1 MKNKILASL
10 TVLCAALVLVGG
22 FSVTAYAQTPT
33 EETNDS
39 GVIVETEPQP
49 LTPEGNMT
57 LVDDIDGDA
66 AEDKQFIVVKS
77 KGGNYFYI
85 IVDRA
90 AEGENSVHFLNQV
103 DESDLMAI
111 IGEEQTEQP
120 PAVCNCTEKCK
131 AGEVNTACPVCSAA
145 MNNCTGK
152 EAEPEAPAEP
162 EKPKN
167 SMGGLLIFLVV
178 GLLGGGAALY
188 YVKFM
193 KPKQSVKGGTDLDE
207 FDFDEYDE
215 DEPEEETPD
224 APRASG
230 SSFDEID
237 DAVRTAKKPEATATE
252 RERAAKVFTDMEGTE
267 LYEKLMTGSSEMS
280 IRIKGLIEIRLKKPK
295 KEFVVPDNIEEFD
308 IRNYV

>member
-1 MKNKILASL
+1 MKNKILASI
-10 TVLCAALVLVGG
+10 TALCAALVLVGG

-33 EETNDS
+33 EETDDS

-131 AGEVNTACPVCSAA
+131 AGEVNTACSAA

-215 DEPEEETPD
+215 DEPEEETSD

-237 DAVRTAKKPEATATE
+237 DAVRTAKNPEATTTE

-295 KEFVVPDNIEEFD
+295 KDFVVPDNIEDFD